1 MNIIMI
7 KNIILVVLLIVLGLL
22 LIATLV
28 AAVLDIEGKICAK
41 LLVALFLV
49 IIITRYVANL

>member
-1 MNIIMI
+1 MI
-7 KNIILVVLLIVLGLL
+7 KNIILIALLIILGLL

-41 LLVALFLV
+41 LLAALFLV
-49 IIITRYVANL
+49 IIITRCVANL

>member
-1 MNIIMI
+1 MI
-7 KNIILVVLLIVLGLL
+7 KNIILITLLIILGLL